1 MFPPESILRNGNGG
15 TVFFKNGGLL
25 TYSSVSQIL
34 NFISERTSDPSPTR
48 YGLQHP
54 RKDCRGQVGDS

>member
-1 MFPPESILRNGNGG
+1 
-15 TVFFKNGGLL
+15 LL
-25 TYSSVSQIL
+25 TYSSVSQIFDL
-34 NFISERTSDPSPTR
+34 VSERASDPSPTR

>member
-1 MFPPESILRNGNGG
+1 MFPRFLGCKMEMAGRVNFQPTRR
-15 TVFFKNGGLL
+15 FPR
-25 TYSSVSQIL
+25 YL
-34 NFISERTSDPSPTR
+34 NLVSERASDPSQTR